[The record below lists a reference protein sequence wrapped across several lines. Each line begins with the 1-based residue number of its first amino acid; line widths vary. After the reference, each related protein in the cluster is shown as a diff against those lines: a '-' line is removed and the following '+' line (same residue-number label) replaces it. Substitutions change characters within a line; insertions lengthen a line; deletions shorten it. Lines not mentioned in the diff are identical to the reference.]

1 MRLGFRKASNG
12 SSRGKRWNPKMKS
25 SPASAASSDGTV
37 VPWPPPWPGDDASGR
52 GGSGPGGRG
61 HRGVAERS
69 GRGGAFAVRARTTG
83 EGPTTVGEERSYQA
97 LLTTPRIC
105 GRGTAACRCFLDGS
119 RARPSRRRAFS
130 SAVRGCGRSR
140 GRLRDR
146 QLRVCALGREGGC
159 SRARTGDGV
168 LGQRHGLGDDVV
180 SRHRTGVRRLLGRAQ
195 RGVDD
200 PLNLRREVAWAQ
212 AARRLCGAGMQVR
225 EEYERQDEDG
235 DARGHVAARAA
246 IGLATAVSPVI
257 VQSAR
262 PLRPTPPHD
271 RFPHAVRSGRR
282 PPPSH
287 ADESQT
293 RRAPSSAIAV
303 SVSGPAPPC

>member
-25 SPASAASSDGTV
+25 SPASAASSDGTD

-61 HRGVAERS
+61 QRR
-69 GRGGAFAVRARTTG
+69 
-83 EGPTTVGEERSYQA
+83 
-97 LLTTPRIC
+97 
-105 GRGTAACRCFLDGS
+105 GS
-119 RARPSRRRAFS
+119 RAFGAGWGLRRTCADDWRRPHHCGRRAVVPGVARQRLESAVEEPLRAGASLREQGAAERRRAFS

-180 SRHRTGVRRLLGRAQ
+180 SRHRTGIRRLLGRAQ

-235 DARGHVAARAA
+235 DARGHVATRAA

-271 RFPHAVRSGRR
+271 RFPHAVRSGLR

>member
-1 MRLGFRKASNG
+1 MESKDEEQPGERGEQRRHRRSLATALARRRRIGSWRQRSGGPRPPRGSRAFGAGWGLRRTCADDWRRPHHCGRRAVVPGVAHNASNLR
-12 SSRGKRWNPKMKS
+12 SRNRC
-25 SPASAASSDGTV
+25 
-37 VPWPPPWPGDDASGR
+37 VPVLP
-52 GGSGPGGRG
+52 
-61 HRGVAERS
+61 
-69 GRGGAFAVRARTTG
+69 
-83 EGPTTVGEERSYQA
+83 
-97 LLTTPRIC
+97 
-105 GRGTAACRCFLDGS
+105 DGS

-225 EEYERQDEDG
+225 KEYERQDEDG

-257 VQSAR
+257 VQSVR

-271 RFPHAVRSGRR
+271 RFPHAVRSGLR